1 MYTVLRVSD
10 ALRTTV
16 HTLICCSERVK
27 EVSRASLRVEVT
39 GAPLGPNLSN
49 DFKGLEPVLKVDS
62 RAIYGVYRGESPGPI
77 VKNHAILLQFPP
89 YI

>member
-1 MYTVLRVSD
+1 M
-10 ALRTTV
+10 
-16 HTLICCSERVK
+16 ICCSERVR
-27 EVSRASLRVEVT
+27 EVSRANLRVMNT

-62 RAIYGVYRGESPGPI
+62 RAIYGVYRGGPPGPI

-89 YI
+89 FL